1 MFLFFSS
8 THSPRSEFGCEKHKL
23 FSLLTSL
30 AFTDTWFNSL
40 SFSFAQPVALSLV
53 FLIGLQHPPTSC
65 QQRAPLRS
73 SKPANY
79 SPASLILQEPSLT
92 RRTSRRGL
100 PGPPGDSGPKWV
112 KRRGSLHAVRCSP
125 LGLSLNGCDKH
136 EQLLAAMRS
145 RGGGG
150 EGGVWEE
157 GRGNVR

>member
-1 MFLFFSS
+1 MCSCRFFLFLQVFLFFSS

-30 AFTDTWFNSL
+30 AFTDTRFNSL

-112 KRRGSLHAVRCSP
+112 KRRGSLHAVRCSARP
-125 LGLSLNGCDKH
+125 FS
-136 EQLLAAMRS
+136 
-145 RGGGG
+145 
-150 EGGVWEE
+150 
-157 GRGNVR
+157 